1 MIFGNFV
8 SSLAYVS
15 VEIEMAPRCGALSLA
30 FCSGVDRY
38 VSAFTR
44 RLPLRSTRRELTRK
58 KSAPSNGQETS
69 VTIKFHY
76 IIFVMP
82 NTVLWC
88 VPHKS

>member
-58 KSAPSNGQETS
+58 KSAPNNGQETS
-69 VTIKFHY
+69 VTIKFHLY
-76 IIFVMP
+76 FCNAKHSSMVCTP
-82 NTVLWC
+82 
-88 VPHKS
+88 